1 MSAAADKVLAL
12 DIGATK
18 LAAGVGH
25 LDGTISRQT
34 TVPTQGQDGAET
46 VLRRAVAMARDCWE
60 AERIDGG
67 ELAVLGVS
75 TMGLTRSTH
84 VDLAPNVPGWEALR
98 IPETIQQAFPEQ
110 RVVFGNDVKVAA
122 RAEMRWGALRDVAN
136 GIYLNLG
143 SGIAAGVIADG
154 QLVEGAHGAAGEVG
168 YTLVDGGEL
177 ADGPARQQPAPFE
190 SYYGGTGAARR
201 LRERGLPGSVAE
213 LVAVQDNE
221 SDAEPFL
228 DELWDGIARL
238 AANLCCVLDPSVLAL
253 GGGYLRGETRLLSV
267 LREVVERAVPY
278 PPAVVRAVFG
288 ADASLRGAAAA
299 AFDVLGVVDD
309 SVVHHRPPAT
319 V

>member
-1 MSAAADKVLAL
+1 MSAAVDRVLAL

-25 LDGTISRQT
+25 RDGTISRQT

-46 VLRRAVAMARDCWE
+46 VLRRALALARDCWE
-60 AERIDGG
+60 AERADGG
-67 ELAVLGVS
+67 ELAMLGVS
-75 TMGLTRSTH
+75 TMGLTRATH
-84 VDLAPNVPGWEALR
+84 VELAPNVPGWETLR
-98 IPETIQQAFPEQ
+98 IPETVQQAFPQQ

-122 RAEMRWGALRDVAN
+122 RAEMRWGALREVAN

-168 YTLVDGGEL
+168 YTLVEGGEL
-177 ADGPARQQPAPFE
+177 PDGPARQGPASFE

-201 LRERGLPGSVAE
+201 MRERGLAGSVAE
-213 LVAVQDNE
+213 LVALEQSE
-221 SDAEPFL
+221 SGARAFL

-253 GGGYLRGETRLLSV
+253 GGGYLRGETRLLTA
-267 LREVVERAVPY
+267 LRELVERVVPY
-278 PPAVVRAVFG
+278 PPAVVRAAFG

-299 AFDVLGVVDD
+299 AFDALG
-309 SVVHHRPPAT
+309 SA
-319 V
+319 